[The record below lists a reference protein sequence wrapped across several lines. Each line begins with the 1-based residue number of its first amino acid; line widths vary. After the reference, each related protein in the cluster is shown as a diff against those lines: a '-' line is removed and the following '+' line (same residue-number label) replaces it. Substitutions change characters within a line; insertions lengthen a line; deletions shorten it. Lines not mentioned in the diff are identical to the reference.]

1 MSLRIQKRR
10 PCLPFTISL
19 HAEEALM
26 TEQLPNSN
34 IKMTIDLKKNRIR
47 IHKSMLHLM
56 DDPPYVQLLINPTVG
71 AVALKALSRNV
82 SGDSTHRV
90 SKKQLLSSNSI
101 EIYSLSFF
109 QKLMQ
114 VMPNLKAGHRYRM
127 TGEIVPAEKVA
138 VFSFDTL
145 KEFSEGEI

>member
-1 MSLRIQKRR
+1 
-10 PCLPFTISL
+10 
-19 HAEEALM
+19 M

-56 DDPPYVQLLINPTVG
+56 DDPPYVQLLINPTAG

-138 VFSFDTL
+138 FFSFETL
-145 KEFSEGEI
+145 KEFSEGDI

>member
-1 MSLRIQKRR
+1 
-10 PCLPFTISL
+10 
-19 HAEEALM
+19 M
-26 TEQLPNSN
+26 TEQLLNSN